1 MIIHLKGG
9 RYFSRPKKMRKV
21 PGSTIFVF
29 ELSLKNDIFE
39 NMLINGLRKTFLVLN
54 TEISDCYCMYI
65 LSVYIA
71 QVCLYVPQFRHPCQL
86 TAYVIEIFTTILCNL
101 GTKLHAVKLNFI
113 VSKVTLGF
121 ISKAAERLF
130 RFK

>member
-1 MIIHLKGG
+1 
-9 RYFSRPKKMRKV
+9 MRKV

-39 NMLINGLRKTFLVLN
+39 NMLINGLRKTVLVLN

-71 QVCLYVPQFRHPCQL
+71 QVLSIRSPV
-86 TAYVIEIFTTILCNL
+86 
-101 GTKLHAVKLNFI
+101 
-113 VSKVTLGF
+113 
-121 ISKAAERLF
+121 
-130 RFK
+130 

>member
-1 MIIHLKGG
+1 
-9 RYFSRPKKMRKV
+9 MRKV

-71 QVCLYVPQFRHPCQL
+71 QVLSIRSPV
-86 TAYVIEIFTTILCNL
+86 
-101 GTKLHAVKLNFI
+101 
-113 VSKVTLGF
+113 
-121 ISKAAERLF
+121 
-130 RFK
+130 